1 MSNRLADEKGGEY
14 RPPLNNL
21 EAEQALLGALLVNN
35 EAVHLVA
42 TFLKPEHFFLPVH
55 GHIYDAP
62 LHMVRRREVAN
73 PVTLKSYCENDE
85 ALQESGVAKYLARLA
100 GSAVTVINAE
110 HYGRAIHDLHV
121 RRGLIN
127 LAEDMRD
134 IAYDAPLD
142 QPPAEQVESAE
153 SKLHQLIEGAPG
165 TRSERRSIGTA
176 AREAAARERSLRKVP
191 RYDGPSGTT

>member
-1 MSNRLADEKGGEY
+1 M
-14 RPPLNNL
+14 
-21 EAEQALLGALLVNN
+21 
-35 EAVHLVA
+35 
-42 TFLKPEHFFLPVH
+42 TFRSCF
-55 GHIYDAP
+55 
-62 LHMVRRREVAN
+62 
-73 PVTLKSYCENDE
+73 ENDE

-127 LAEDMRD
+127 LAVDMRD

-153 SKLHQLIEGAPG
+153 SKLHELIEGAPG